1 MNYDLNFNTSEKLG
15 QDSYKRVYLCNNKN
29 SGQKVVIKV
38 VSKEEFD
45 AEDLPLLFEQIQL
58 FKQLDHPAIVR
69 FYEVY
74 NDVDFIYI
82 VMEYVQGKM
91 LHEYVMNYGACFS
104 ERDLCS
110 MIFEIASAL
119 KHCHSLGLIHRGLRT
134 QAVRITDNGN
144 VKLLSFGFC
153 VRDAKKKSGAIKLE
167 FSPYHAPELVN
178 GEKDYT
184 NKVDIWSLGVMI
196 HLVTSGMM
204 PAFSLIKM
212 GKYPFEF
219 KEFSD
224 VSREAKDLI
233 IKMIVYHVEDRYDI
247 DQVLKDNW
255 FKKNKTGRHKIS
267 S

>member
-1 MNYDLNFNTSEKLG
+1 M
-15 QDSYKRVYLCNNKN
+15 
-29 SGQKVVIKV
+29 
-38 VSKEEFD
+38 
-45 AEDLPLLFEQIQL
+45 
-58 FKQLDHPAIVR
+58 R

-74 NDVDFIYI
+74 NDVEYLYI

-110 MIFEIASAL
+110 IVFEVSSAL

-134 QAVRITDNGN
+134 QAIRITDDGN
-144 VKLLSFGFC
+144 IKLLSFGFC
-153 VRDAKKKSGAIKLE
+153 VSGKKKQGAIKLE
-167 FSPYHAPELVN
+167 FSPYHAPELLSNDV
-178 GEKDYT
+178 DYT

-196 HLVTSGMM
+196 HLVVSGMM

-219 KEFSD
+219 KEFSE
-224 VSREAKDLI
+224 VSRDVKQLL
-233 IKMIVYHVEDRYDI
+233 IKMLVYDPAERIDI
-247 DQVLKDNW
+247 DGVLKDEW

-267 S
+267 SQVKKTDTQII